1 MLFER
6 EELSILVVS
15 VSDKIY
21 DILADSLKDR
31 FNADIHRASSVS
43 EAKRMLLL
51 QGFDIAVINAP
62 LKDESGIDFAVNTAG
77 ENSAGVLLLI
87 NNEYY
92 EQVLDKVI
100 EYGVL
105 TVSKPLSHQALY
117 EAVNLLVATNY
128 RLKKTQKKNEKLT
141 AKMAEL
147 RVVNRAKWVLIE
159 NLGLSEEEAHRVI
172 EKQAMDVRQSKREV
186 AETIIRTYG
195 AEK

>member
-6 EELSILVVS
+6 EELSILAVS
-15 VSDKIY
+15 SSDKIF
-21 DILADSLKDR
+21 DILSDLLKDR
-31 FNADIHRASSVS
+31 FHIDIHRASSVS
-43 EAKRMLLL
+43 EAERMTLLKS
-51 QGFDIAVINAP
+51 FDLLIINAP
-62 LKDESGIDFAVNTAG
+62 LKDESGIDFAANTAA
-77 ENSAGVLLLI
+77 ENSFGVLILI

-92 EQVLDKVI
+92 EQVLDKVM

-105 TVSKPLSHQALY
+105 TVSKPLSRQTLY

-128 RLKKTQKKNEKLT
+128 RLKKVAKKNEKLT

-147 RVVNRAKWVLIE
+147 RIVNRAKWILIE

-172 EKQAMDVRQSKREV
+172 EKQAMDERQSKREI

-195 AEK
+195 SEK